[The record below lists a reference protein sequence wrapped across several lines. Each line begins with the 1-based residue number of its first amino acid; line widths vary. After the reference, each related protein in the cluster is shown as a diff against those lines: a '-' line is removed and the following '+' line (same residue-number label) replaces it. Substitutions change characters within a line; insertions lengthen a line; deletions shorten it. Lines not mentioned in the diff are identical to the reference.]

1 MLDKGGQKVAGLAE
15 EEGEKG
21 CPKLCVLP
29 KRLDSYIADP
39 ALCKVM
45 REGRECQAGHQS
57 CECKRFEE
65 GLAPAELRTEAQLPG
80 SQL

>member
-1 MLDKGGQKVAGLAE
+1 MLDKGGKEQQKVAGLAE

-29 KRLDSYIADP
+29 KHLDNYIADP

-57 CECKRFEE
+57 PVNANVLKRVWP
-65 GLAPAELRTEAQLPG
+65 LLN
-80 SQL
+80 